1 MSPLLDVAHAV
12 PDRVWV
18 GFAFVLGLCVGSFL
32 NVVIHRLPRDESIVH
47 PSSHCPRC
55 QTALRWFDNVPLVS
69 YLWLR
74 GRCRGCG
81 GAISLRYPVIE
92 LVTGLLFAGV
102 AMRFGAAPMTL
113 VGCAFAAA
121 LVATAA
127 IDFDHQ
133 IIPDEISL
141 GGLAVALVA
150 VPAASRLAGDA
161 LDVAILRA
169 VAGALLG
176 GGLLWIVGFAHARVS
191 SVLGRRFEHW
201 PGEGEPLPRFGSLD
215 YWTWFPGV
223 GFGDVK
229 LLAMIGAVLGPAGVL
244 ETIVIA
250 SLAGLVVGAL
260 VTLSRRTWNTPF
272 GFGPAIAVGALL
284 ALLAPDPLA
293 WLPWLPV
300 SH

>member
-1 MSPLLDVAHAV
+1 MPPLPDVLHAV

-18 GFAFVLGLCVGSFL
+18 GFALVFGLCVGSFL

-55 QTALRWFDNVPLVS
+55 RTPLRWFDNLPLVS

-81 GAISLRYPVIE
+81 ARIPLRYPVIE

-102 AMRFGAAPMTL
+102 ALRFGAVPMTL
-113 VGCAFAAA
+113 VGCAFASA

-141 GGLAVALVA
+141 GGLAVALVV
-150 VPAASRLAGDA
+150 VPATAWQGGDP
-161 LDVAILRA
+161 LSVAVVRSL
-169 VAGALLG
+169 AGALLG
-176 GGLLWIVGFAHARVS
+176 GGMLWIVGFAHARVS
-191 SVLGRRFEHW
+191 AALGRSFEHW
-201 PGEGEPLPRFGSLD
+201 PGEGEALPRFGSLD

-244 ETIVIA
+244 ETIVLA
-250 SLAGLVVGAL
+250 SLVGLAVGAL
-260 VTLSRRTWNTPF
+260 VTLTRRTWNTPF
-272 GFGPAIAVGALL
+272 GFAPAIAVGALL

-293 WLPWLPV
+293 WLPALQ
-300 SH
+300 

>member
-1 MSPLLDVAHAV
+1 MSPLAAVVHAV
-12 PDRVWV
+12 PERVWV
-18 GFAFVLGLCVGSFL
+18 GFALVFGLCVGSFL

-47 PSSHCPRC
+47 PSSHCPNCR
-55 QTALRWFDNVPLVS
+55 TPLHWFDNVPLAS

-81 GAISLRYPVIE
+81 ARISPRYPVIE

-102 AMRFGAAPMTL
+102 ALRFGAAPMTL

-141 GGLAVALVA
+141 GGLAIALVA
-150 VPAASRLAGDA
+150 VPATAWIEGD
-161 LDVAILRA
+161 LLRVAIVRSL
-169 VAGALLG
+169 AGALLG
-176 GGLLWIVGFAHARVS
+176 GGTLWIVGFAHARVS
-191 SVLGRRFEHW
+191 AMLGRRFEHW
-201 PGEGEPLPRFGSLD
+201 PGEGEALPRFGTLD

-244 ETIVIA
+244 ETIVLA
-250 SLAGLVVGAL
+250 SLFGLAVGAL
-260 VTLSRRTWNTPF
+260 VTLSRRTWNAPF
-272 GFGPAIAVGALL
+272 GFAPAIAVGALL
-284 ALLAPDPLA
+284 ALLAPDPLTWLSA
-293 WLPWLPV
+293 W
-300 SH
+300 SSR